1 MTDIEAEQNE
11 VMEIYHELVQTLGR
25 RHPNCSVQYA
35 KTIQK
40 QRKGGGET
48 QSSLGTFDF
57 FSPQTQTAP
66 VATGASS
73 GSVANEIQRLQV
85 LKA

>member
-1 MTDIEAEQNE
+1 MQLNLTAKKGYGNMTDIEAEQNE

-48 QSSLGTFDF
+48 QSSLGAFDF
-57 FSPQTQTAP
+57 SLSTNS
-66 VATGASS
+66 ASS
-73 GSVANEIQRLQV
+73 HRR
-85 LKA
+85 